1 MLQDLRFAARML
13 AASPGFTAVA
23 VLSLALGIGANSTI
37 FTVVNAV
44 LLHPLPVRDAGTL
57 VSIFTT
63 DERNPNAQFNLLQT
77 SRPNLEDY
85 ARQNSVFE
93 AVAVQNGLPLA
104 FAGTGE
110 PEQVVG
116 EIVSGNFFDVLGVT
130 PVQGRGFLPEEDRV
144 PGERLVTVLSHG
156 FWQRRLG
163 GDPAIVGRT
172 VRLNGSAFTVVGVA
186 PPGFK
191 GANTLAT
198 PALWVPMMAHPQVVT
213 GFLAEN
219 FDSRRALLFG
229 AVGRLR
235 PGVDVAQAEANLR
248 AIAGQLARE
257 YPNDNAGR
265 SVSLLPLAQSTIN
278 PGFRRNMVRAGGLLM
293 TVVGLVLL
301 IACANVANLQLARAA
316 AREREVAV
324 RLSLGASRGRLV
336 RQLLTEGLLLAA
348 LAGVLGLVLAY
359 WAQGVLW
366 SMRPP
371 ALPADAVDLT
381 PGARVLGFTA
391 LVSVLTAVVF
401 GLVPAWSASRPDLV
415 AELKQRAGG
424 SARGNRPWSLR
435 NVLVAGQV
443 ALSLVALV
451 GAGLFVRS
459 LARTQRI
466 APGFDH
472 DRLAVLTV
480 DLGAQGYDEPRARD
494 FQRELLERARALP
507 GVERATLASS
517 IPLFQGGVLR
527 TVFTEGSDTS
537 DRRNGRFVQL
547 NVVEP
552 DYLRTMGIPLVRG
565 RDLAET
571 DHADAPRAV
580 VVNETMARQFWPGKE
595 ALGQRFQFFGQA
607 VWNEVVGVARD
618 GEIQLHRR
626 GPGAAHLPVAAPG
639 VPARGFAPPPQRL
652 GPRGAARPGAPAG
665 PSDGRE
671 PARHQRPH
679 LRGDLRAEPVGG
691 AGRRLP
697 ARRVRRPVAG
707 PGRDR
712 GLRRDVLHG
721 QPAHARARR
730 AHGARRRTAGR
741 APAGGGPGGSA
752 RGCGHPGGP
761 GAGPRFHPARG
772 QPAVRS
778 ERARPVD
785 VRADPARARCGRG
798 AREPLAGLAGDT
810 GRSHGRAAGGLTG
823 PTPAR
828 AARRPARRPCCS
840 GSPGRRG

>member
-1 MLQDLRFAARML
+1 MGTLLQDLRFAVRQLVRAP
-13 AASPGFTAVA
+13 AFTAVA
-23 VLSLALGIGANSTI
+23 VLSLALGIGANTTI
-37 FTVVNAV
+37 FAVVNAL

-63 DERNPNAQFNLLQT
+63 DERNPNAQFNLLPT

-85 ARQNSVFE
+85 ARESPVFE

-110 PEQVVG
+110 TEQVAG

-130 PVQGRGFLPEEDRV
+130 PVLGRGFLPEEDRV

-163 GDPAIVGRT
+163 GDPEVVGRT
-172 VRLNGSAFTVVGVA
+172 VRLNGSAFTVVGIA
-186 PPGFK
+186 PAGFK
-191 GANTLAT
+191 GTTVLAG
-198 PALWVPMMAHPQVVT
+198 PALWVPMMAHPQLIS

-219 FDSRRALLFG
+219 FDSRRALLFA

-257 YPNDNAGR
+257 HPNDNAGR
-265 SVSLLPLAQSTIN
+265 TVSLLPLAQATIN

-301 IACANVANLQLARAA
+301 IACANVANLLLARAA
-316 AREREVAV
+316 ARQREVAV

-348 LAGVLGLVLAY
+348 LAGVLGLFLAY
-359 WAQGVLW
+359 GAQSVLW

-371 ALPADAVDLT
+371 ALAADAVDLT

-391 LVSVLTAVVF
+391 LVSVLTALVF
-401 GLVPAWSASRPDLV
+401 GLAPAWSASRPDLV

-424 SARGNRPWSLR
+424 SVRGNRPWSLR

-443 ALSLVALV
+443 ALCLVALV
-451 GAGLFVRS
+451 GASLFVRS
-459 LARTQRI
+459 LAHAQRI

-480 DLGAQGYDEPRARD
+480 DLGAQGYDEPRARE

-507 GVERATLASS
+507 GVEHATLASG
-517 IPLFQGGVLR
+517 IPLFQGGLLR

-547 NVVEP
+547 NTVEP
-552 DYLRTMGIPLVRG
+552 GYLQTMGIPLLRG
-565 RDLAET
+565 RDLAQT

-580 VVNETMARQFWPGKE
+580 VVNETMAQQFWPGRE
-595 ALGQRFQFFGQA
+595 ALGQRFQFFGQT
-607 VWNEVVGVARD
+607 VWNQVVGVARD
-618 GEIQLHRR
+618 GKYNFIGEDPAPHIYLSLRQVFQPAVSLHLRSAGDPAVPLGLARR
-626 GPGAAHLPVAAPG
+626 QVRQMDAGLPVTNVLTFAEIFAQNLWAPRAGAYLLG
-639 VPARGFAPPPQRL
+639 VFGVLSLVLAVIGIYGVMSYTVSQRTREL
-652 GPRGAARPGAPAG
+652 GVRMA
-665 PSDGRE
+665 
-671 PARHQRPH
+671 
-679 LRGDLRAEPVGG
+679 LG
-691 AGRRLP
+691 AGQ
-697 ARRVRRPVAG
+697 
-707 PGRDR
+707 
-712 GLRRDVLHG
+712 RDVLRLVVG
-721 QPAHARARR
+721 QAAAL
-730 AHGARRRTAGR
+730 A
-741 APAGGGPGGSA
+741 
-752 RGCGHPGGP
+752 
-761 GAGPRFHPARG
+761 GAGI
-772 QPAVRS
+772 
-778 ERARPVD
+778 
-785 VRADPARARCGRG
+785 
-798 AREPLAGLAGDT
+798 LAGLALALVSTRLVGNLLFEVSARDPLT
-810 GRSHGRAAGGLTG
+810 FVLIPLVLAGAAVLASLWPAWRATRVD
-823 PTPAR
+823 PTVALR
-828 AARRPARRPCCS
+828 AD
-840 GSPGRRG
+840 

>member
-1 MLQDLRFAARML
+1 LLQDLRFAARML
-13 AASPGFTAVA
+13 AASPAFTAVA

-37 FTVVNAV
+37 FTVVDAV

-63 DERNPNAQFNLLQT
+63 DERNPNALFNLLQT

-85 ARQNSVFE
+85 AGQNSVFE
-93 AVAVQNGLPLA
+93 AVAVQNGLPLS

-110 PEQVVG
+110 PEQVAA

-130 PVQGRGFLPEEDRV
+130 PALGRGFLPEEDRV

-163 GDPAIVGRT
+163 GDPAAVGRT

-191 GANTLAT
+191 GANTLAA
-198 PALWVPMMAHPQVVT
+198 PALWVPTMAHPQVVT

-235 PGVDVAQAEANLR
+235 PGVDIAQAEANLR

-265 SVSLLPLAQSTIN
+265 SVSLVPLAQSTIN

-301 IACANVANLQLARAA
+301 IACANVANLLLARAA
-316 AREREVAV
+316 GRQREVAV

-359 WAQGVLW
+359 WAQSVLW

-371 ALPADAVDLT
+371 ALPADAIDLT
-381 PGARVLGFTA
+381 PGARVLAFTV
-391 LVSVLTAVVF
+391 LVSALTAVVF

-435 NVLVAGQV
+435 NLLVAGQV

-459 LARTQRI
+459 LARTQRV

-480 DLGAQGYDEPRARD
+480 DLGAQGYDEARARA

-552 DYLRTMGIPLVRG
+552 GYLQTMGVPLLRG

-607 VWNEVVGVARD
+607 VWNQVVGVARD
-618 GEIQLHRR
+618 GKYNFIAEDQAPHIYLSLHQVFQPAVSLHLRSAGDPALPLGLAR
-626 GPGAAHLPVAAPG
+626 QQVRQMDASLPVTN
-639 VPARGFAPPPQRL
+639 VLTFAEIFEQNL
-652 GPRGAARPGAPAG
+652 WAARAGAYLLGVFGVLSLLLAVIG
-665 PSDGRE
+665 VYGVMSYTVSQRTRE
-671 PARHQRPH
+671 LGVRMA
-679 LRGDLRAEPVGG
+679 LG
-691 AGRRLP
+691 AGQ
-697 ARRVRRPVAG
+697 
-707 PGRDR
+707 
-712 GLRRDVLHG
+712 RDVLRLVVG
-721 QPAHARARR
+721 QAATLA
-730 AHGARRRTAGR
+730 GAGILSGLALAFVSTRLVGNLLFEV
-741 APAGGGPGGSA
+741 SA
-752 RGCGHPGGP
+752 RDPLTFLLIP
-761 GAGPRFHPARG
+761 LVLAAAAVLASLWPAW
-772 QPAVRS
+772 
-778 ERARPVD
+778 RATRVD
-785 VRADPARARCGRG
+785 PTIALRAD
-798 AREPLAGLAGDT
+798 
-810 GRSHGRAAGGLTG
+810 
-823 PTPAR
+823 
-828 AARRPARRPCCS
+828 
-840 GSPGRRG
+840 